1 MINEITHNK
10 MRPTSNGFGK
20 LTFSEKMEQ
29 ATREAQNARR
39 KSFPDIVLHRS
50 ALNDLPL
57 VIGLLTVTALVLWS
71 TYIYR
76 ANGHTL
82 LGRDPFIALAFFIAI
97 VYAWAALAIV
107 YKRFNV
113 KFLIASDGIQAL
125 RGFLSNHQVDAKL
138 EYYQIRGTEIHRTFL
153 ERLVGTGNLV
163 VRGSS
168 SQDTEVAF
176 KGIRDPYRFQKLIQ
190 ARHRLEVQGSKAA
203 WINDNA
209 AMTLRKHVVPKH

>member
-1 MINEITHNK
+1 MINEITNNK

-29 ATREAQNARR
+29 ASREAQNARR

-76 ANGHTL
+76 ANGHAL